1 MMKMPRRFGNPILV
15 LGALSASALPAAEK
29 LALLDQRLE
38 LPGVPIEMLSP
49 DLDGDGLADLAV
61 VVGGS
66 TWGETAFTEEA
77 KLDDTGT
84 FVDVLTVVP
93 TVLDRRQLL
102 LFRGL
107 SPGGFETAPKSLDLG
122 EGVHAVAAGPS
133 GAPLLAWTDGG
144 IAEVTFDEGGE
155 LVLDPRIATRSL
167 LSGSRSYVPRAGL
180 ARDFD
185 GDGEIDVLLPV
196 SEGLALHRG
205 TKDGVEA
212 TASALL
218 TPPRNFD
225 LPPKAKTEKR
235 KQDEDDEGE
244 DDDDRGDRD
253 RRRRATSRIEIPELV
268 DLDGD
273 RRPDLVYRDPDNRR
287 SRLRGRLSLGGGR
300 FGPPYDPLAGA
311 ELDEG
316 REISWIGELDGAPG
330 AELVISQEVPN
341 EKETMR
347 AELDEAKRPR
357 SRVAVHAL
365 DAGGVWNPAPRSA
378 FEIEGYVFE
387 GGEGGEGG
395 EGSGGDDGD
404 GDGFEFSLP
413 AGVRDLDGD
422 GRLDL
427 VAIRLDFS
435 LFEAMRI
442 LTTRSIKLGLD
453 FGVYRQ
459 GEASAFRA
467 VPDLDLSGELKLRLD
482 DVSLGQISSFAGDFD
497 GDGRADFVQLG
508 RGKKMT
514 VHRGQEGARYAPKA
528 DLVVTLEREPDDVAL
543 VKVLDFDGDGRSDIV
558 VTQPIG
564 GGEIG
569 ARAALELHLSRG
581 AK

>member
-1 MMKMPRRFGNPILV
+1 MMTPRRFGNLILV
-15 LGALSASALPAAEK
+15 LLFVSPAGLRAAEK

-38 LPGVPIEMLSP
+38 LPGVPIETLG
-49 DLDGDGLADLAV
+49 LDIDSDGFADLAV

-66 TWGETAFTEEA
+66 SWGETAFSEEA

-107 SPGGFETAPKSLDLG
+107 PQGGFESAPKALDLG
-122 EGVHAVAAGPS
+122 EGIHAVAAGPS
-133 GAPLLAWTDGG
+133 GAPLVAWTDDGVAQLVLG
-144 IAEVTFDEGGE
+144 ESGE
-155 LVLDPRIATRSL
+155 LELAPRIATRSL
-167 LSGSRSYVPRAGL
+167 LSASRSYVPRAGL
-180 ARDFD
+180 ARDLD
-185 GDGEIDVLLPV
+185 GDGEIDLLVPV
-196 SEGLALHRG
+196 AEGLALHRG
-205 TKDGVEA
+205 STGGIEPA
-212 TASALL
+212 PAALL
-218 TPPRNFD
+218 APPRNFD
-225 LPPKAKTEKR
+225 LPAKAKSER
-235 KQDEDDEGE
+235 KKQVEGDEDE
-244 DDDDRGDRD
+244 DDDDWGDRD
-253 RRRRATSRIEIPELV
+253 RRRRATARIEIPDLV
-268 DLDGD
+268 DLNGD
-273 RRPDLVYRDPDNRR
+273 RRPDLVYRDPEHRR
-287 SRLRGRLSLGGGR
+287 SRLRARLNLGGAA
-300 FGPPYDPLAGA
+300 FGPPFDPLAGA

-316 REISWIGELDGAPG
+316 REISWIGELDGDPG
-330 AELVISQEVPN
+330 AELVISQEIHGG
-341 EKETMR
+341 KDSMR
-347 AELDEAKRPR
+347 AELDEAKRPK
-357 SRVAVHAL
+357 SRVEVHAL
-365 DAGGVWNPAPRSA
+365 DANGVWTAAPRST

-387 GGEGGEGG
+387 GGEGG
-395 EGSGGDDGD
+395 SDDSDDD

-427 VAIRLDFS
+427 IAIRLDFS

-442 LTTRSIKLGLD
+442 LTTHSIKLGLD

-459 GEASAFRA
+459 GEGNAFRA

-508 RGKKMT
+508 RGRKVT

-528 DLVVTLEREPDDVAL
+528 DLVVTLEREPEDVAL
-543 VKVLDFDGDGRSDIV
+543 VKVVDLDGDGRSDIA